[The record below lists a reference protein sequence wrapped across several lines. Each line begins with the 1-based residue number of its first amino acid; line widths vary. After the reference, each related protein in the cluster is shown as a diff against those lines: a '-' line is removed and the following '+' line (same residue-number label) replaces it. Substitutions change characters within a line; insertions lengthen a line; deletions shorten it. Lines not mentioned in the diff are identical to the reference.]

1 VLWPSCRGD
10 RHAVVTFGES
20 SPLPPPA
27 RDRRPTSAH
36 CHCALT
42 SLRSVPP
49 ASNRSRSARCGR
61 APPEEHHGKEVYITR
76 HGEIDAYA
84 HEAAEQ
90 LLTYMSPEAVIRHLR
105 TSKGILWA
113 AQQSSSVRLFMDTL
127 ARDSKEIRKFW
138 TKLYTQIQQ
147 QSQELSEDSDF
158 QKNMKKNLPKELDFL
173 LNKGKNNKKE
183 GEGITNPPNPK
194 FKSAPPGAPFGE

>member
-1 VLWPSCRGD
+1 MKKQAKSKGLSDEEAWEELLCDPEQVPIGSSQED
-10 RHAVVTFGES
+10 RDAWEQ
-20 SPLPPPA
+20 
-27 RDRRPTSAH
+27 
-36 CHCALT
+36 
-42 SLRSVPP
+42 
-49 ASNRSRSARCGR
+49 RCGR

-113 AQQSSSVRLFMDTL
+113 AQQSSAVRLFMDTL